1 MTLPRFSI
9 ELSAE
14 LMVCSS
20 DQLDPDNGKL
30 VVTPGR
36 KASGLVKGS
45 GVTEGAEVQVNAYT
59 PSALHLL

>member
-1 MTLPRFSI
+1 M
-9 ELSAE
+9 
-14 LMVCSS
+14 

-45 GVTEGAEVQVNAYT
+45 GVTEGAEVQVNVQPPPALYKNKL
-59 PSALHLL
+59 SAPGSWHLV